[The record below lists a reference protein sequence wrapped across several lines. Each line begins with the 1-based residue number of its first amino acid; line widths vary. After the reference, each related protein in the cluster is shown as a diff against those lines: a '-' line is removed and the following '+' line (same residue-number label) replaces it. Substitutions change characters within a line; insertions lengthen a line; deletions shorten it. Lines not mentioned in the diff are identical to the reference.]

1 MLKYKLLSLVL
12 YLSGLVTFIF
22 IAFILIFSG
31 FIFLPL
37 FYGSVKIC
45 CRLMMSS
52 LLLWPKIKGEFPAD
66 GTYIIM
72 MNHSS
77 FLDVFIF
84 PLIPKGAWTG
94 ITATKNFKIPIF
106 SSIIK
111 RIQAIPIDRKNRLSA
126 FESIKKAE
134 DVLKQGIHIG
144 ILPEGT
150 RTLDGKMKELKKGG
164 FHMAINTNTA
174 IVPVGVSGAYNF
186 KPKDRWWMK
195 PGPISITIGSPTN
208 VSEYSDLGVD
218 GLKNAVEKTI
228 KELLGESH
236 EVK

>member
-1 MLKYKLLSLVL
+1 MGKGVNK
-12 YLSGLVTFIF
+12 ID
-22 IAFILIFSG
+22 AQK
-31 FIFLPL
+31 
-37 FYGSVKIC
+37 GS
-45 CRLMMSS
+45 
-52 LLLWPKIKGEFPAD
+52 
-66 GTYIIM
+66 
-72 MNHSS
+72 
-77 FLDVFIF
+77 
-84 PLIPKGAWTG
+84 
-94 ITATKNFKIPIF
+94 F
-106 SSIIK
+106 SSAGFHTLPVRVYYEETDAAGIVYYANYLKFAERARTELLREIGV
-111 RIQAIPIDRKNRLSA
+111 AH
-126 FESIKKAE
+126 ESIKKAE
-134 DVLKQGIHIG
+134 DVLRQGIHIG

>member
-1 MLKYKLLSLVL
+1 MLKFQLLSLFL
-12 YLSGLVTFIF
+12 YISGLLAFIC
-22 IAFILIFSG
+22 IAFILIISG

-37 FYGSVKIC
+37 FYKSVKKC
-45 CRLMMSS
+45 CRFMMSS
-52 LLLWPKIKGEFPAD
+52 LLIWPEIRGKFPSD

-84 PLIPKGAWTG
+84 PLIPIGAWTG
-94 ITATKNFKIPIF
+94 ITAVENFKIPIF
-106 SSIIK
+106 SSIIN
-111 RIQAIPIDRKNRLSA
+111 RIQAIPIERNNRQAAL
-126 FESIKKAE
+126 ESIKKAE
-134 DVLKQGIHIG
+134 NVLKQGIHIG

-150 RTLDGKMKELKKGG
+150 RTLDGKMKEFKKGG

-195 PGPISITIGSPTN
+195 PGPISIAIGAPTS
-208 VSEYSDLGVD
+208 VSEYSELGVD
-218 GLKNAVEKTI
+218 GLKNEVEKII
-228 KELLGESH
+228 KKLSGGSY

>member
-1 MLKYKLLSLVL
+1 MLKFQLLSLFL
-12 YLSGLVTFIF
+12 YISGLLAFIC
-22 IAFILIFSG
+22 IAFILIISG

-37 FYGSVKIC
+37 FYKSVKKC
-45 CRLMMSS
+45 CRFMMSS
-52 LLLWPKIKGEFPAD
+52 LLIWPEIRGKFPSD

-84 PLIPKGAWTG
+84 PLIPIGAWTG
-94 ITATKNFKIPIF
+94 ITAVENFKIPIF
-106 SSIIK
+106 SSIIN
-111 RIQAIPIDRKNRLSA
+111 RIQAIPIERNNRQAAL
-126 FESIKKAE
+126 ESIKKAE
-134 DVLKQGIHIG
+134 NVLKQGIHIG

-150 RTLDGKMKELKKGG
+150 RTLDGKMKEFKKGG

-195 PGPISITIGSPTN
+195 PGPISIAIGAPTS
-208 VSEYSDLGVD
+208 VSKYSELGVD
-218 GLKNAVEKTI
+218 GLKNEVEKII
-228 KELLGESH
+228 KELSGGLY

>member
-1 MLKYKLLSLVL
+1 
-12 YLSGLVTFIF
+12 
-22 IAFILIFSG
+22 
-31 FIFLPL
+31 
-37 FYGSVKIC
+37 
-45 CRLMMSS
+45 MMAS
-52 LLLWPKIKGEFPAD
+52 LLLWPKIRGEFPSD

-94 ITATKNFKIPIF
+94 ITAAKNFKIPIF
-106 SSIIK
+106 SSIIN
-111 RIQAIPIDRKNRLSA
+111 RIQAIPIERKNRQSA

-150 RTLDGKMKELKKGG
+150 RTLDGKMREFKKGG

-174 IVPVGVSGAYNF
+174 IVPVGVSGAYDF

-195 PGPISITIGSPTN
+195 PVSISISIGSPTN
-208 VSEYSDLGVD
+208 VSDYPELGVD
-218 GLKNAVEKTI
+218 GLKNKVESTI
-228 KELLGESH
+228 KELLGE
-236 EVK
+236 

>member
-12 YLSGLVTFIF
+12 YLSGLVAFIF

-45 CRLMMSS
+45 CRLMISS

-195 PGPISITIGSPTN
+195 PGPIAILLVLPPMCQNIQIW
-208 VSEYSDLGVD
+208 ELMDLKMKLKKQ
-218 GLKNAVEKTI
+218 LKNY
-228 KELLGESH
+228 
-236 EVK
+236 

>member
-1 MLKYKLLSLVL
+1 MLKFKILSLVL
-12 YLSGLVTFIF
+12 YFSGFL
-22 IAFILIFSG
+22 AFILIAFIFILSG
-31 FIFLPL
+31 IIFLPL

-45 CRLMMSS
+45 CRFMMSS
-52 LLLWPKIKGEFPAD
+52 LLLWPKIRGEFPSD
-66 GTYIIM
+66 GTFIIM

-94 ITATKNFKIPIF
+94 ITAVENFKIPVF

-111 RIQAIPIDRKNRLSA
+111 RIQAIPIDRENRLSA

-150 RTLDGKMKELKKGG
+150 RTLNGKMKELKKGG

-174 IVPVGVSGAYNF
+174 IIPVGVSGAYNF

-195 PGPISITIGSPTN
+195 PGSISINIGTPTN
-208 VSEYSDLGVD
+208 VSEYSDLGIN
-218 GLKNAVEKTI
+218 GLKNKVETKI

-236 EVK
+236 EIK

>member
-12 YLSGLVTFIF
+12 YLSGLVAFIF

-45 CRLMMSS
+45 CRLMISS
-52 LLLWPKIKGEFPAD
+52 MLLWPKIKGKFPAD

-126 FESIKKAE
+126 FEA
-134 DVLKQGIHIG
+134 
-144 ILPEGT
+144 
-150 RTLDGKMKELKKGG
+150 R
-164 FHMAINTNTA
+164 
-174 IVPVGVSGAYNF
+174 
-186 KPKDRWWMK
+186 
-195 PGPISITIGSPTN
+195 
-208 VSEYSDLGVD
+208 D
-218 GLKNAVEKTI
+218 GL
-228 KELLGESH
+228 LP
-236 EVK
+236 